1 MRRSPYLGGDFPV
14 GGKSA
19 GLGPRAA
26 VRSKSSGEAA
36 ATKGKIAIKY
46 GKAGTHRGVKFD
58 KPTKHSSTKEVFKD
72 ADVRRQAAD
81 RGMGRYLREGL
92 NITER
97 TRMRQFAKKFNT
109 DKGIMRQSSTMQE
122 RQAFLNNMKRSGAK
136 VSDNMRQWVKLGA
149 RTKPTIA
156 EKRSARKA
164 ASYGK
169 QAGKA
174 GIKRNIKARQARERD
189 NVKEAS
195 DARSQRIENV
205 RKQMAKAAKKSGGDE
220 RVRTRSPKVKG
231 KKALGFDKQM
241 DSQAAKSPSG
251 TAKLAARRRLGKA
264 QAGKQKA
271 QKAMARTSSADRTR
285 KGGSSFY
292 D

>member
-1 MRRSPYLGGDFPV
+1 MRRSPVLGDYGLPV
-14 GGKSA
+14 GGASRGGRASVRTKKSQGA
-19 GLGPRAA
+19 KN
-26 VRSKSSGEAA
+26 VTTRSKINKGE
-36 ATKGKIAIKY
+36 KV
-46 GKAGTHRGVKFD
+46 RGVKFG

-72 ADVRRQAAD
+72 SDVRRQAAS

-97 TRMRQFAKKFNT
+97 TRMRQFAKKFNA

-136 VSDNMRQWVKLGA
+136 VSDNMRQWVKMGG

-156 EKRSARKA
+156 EKRSVRKA

-169 QAGKA
+169 ESKKA
-174 GIKRNIKARQARERD
+174 SINQNIKARQAQERD

-195 DARSQRIENV
+195 DAKSQRVESV
-205 RKQMAKAAKKSGGDE
+205 RKQMVEATKKSGGDE

-251 TAKLAARRRLGKA
+251 TAKLAARKRLGKA

-271 QKAMARTSSADRTR
+271 QKAMARTSSANRAR
-285 KGGSSFY
+285 KGGFSFY

>member
-1 MRRSPYLGGDFPV
+1 MRRSPVLGDYGLPV
-14 GGKSA
+14 GGASR
-19 GLGPRAA
+19 GGRAS
-26 VRSKSSGEAA
+26 VRSKSSGKAA

-72 ADVRRQAAD
+72 SDVRRQAAS

-122 RQAFLNNMKRSGAK
+122 RTAFLDNMRRSGAK
-136 VSDNMRQWVKLGA
+136 VSKNMKEWVKLGA
-149 RTKPTIA
+149 RTKPTIN
-156 EKRSARKA
+156 EKADVNRAPDAWSKRRRR
-164 ASYGK
+164 
-169 QAGKA
+169 QNI
-174 GIKRNIKARQARERD
+174 IKGRQARERD
-189 NVKEAS
+189 NVREAS
-195 DARSQRIENV
+195 EARSERVGRV
-205 RKQMAKAAKKSGGDE
+205 RKQMVEAAKKSGGDE

-251 TAKLAARRRLGKA
+251 TAKLAVRKRLGKA

-285 KGGSSFY
+285 KGGFSFY